1 MEHFEVW
8 KLCLS
13 KCDDLMK
20 ECVSVLCDDTVDSS
34 ILQEIIES
42 EEPVNKLIGMI
53 LIDTCTVCMYVCNRV
68 GAKYFQSI

>member
-13 KCDDLMK
+13 KCDDLLK

-42 EEPVNKLIGMI
+42 EEPVNKLIGMHI
-53 LIDTCTVCMYVCNRV
+53 YVQCVC
-68 GAKYFQSI
+68 K